1 VGESDLHVLLVNEN
15 TATLELMAE
24 QVRAR
29 TPVQV
34 TVCTDGI
41 SALGTA
47 GELRPDVIVAGTTLP
62 GLNGFQ
68 LCRLLHS
75 PWYTGGKSP
84 IPVIL
89 TSAGSHDLLNEEI
102 ARSVQAFACVHPTL
116 EPDKLCDLIISA
128 ANTFV
133 VGSPAGAVTHSMGR
147 VLLVGC
153 DSEQSRLLRGL
164 LTVKGWDSE
173 EVAALPDALQI
184 LPRQRF
190 ELILINSGILT
201 AAGDGAAAELKTGR
215 PELCVVALMGTV
227 DEGQLLAAMQAG
239 ADDYLLLPPD
249 SNALDIVCLNALGR
263 QTLLRIHRQFEEKI
277 EELRSMSDYLEMVIR
292 YSQEAIFSCDTT
304 GRVRI
309 WNKGAERMYGYTA
322 EEIVG
327 EVADDYLDPPEFTRK
342 SPEVVR
348 ILKQRGWSF
357 VEPEILR
364 RKKDGDIFPVH
375 ATYSAI
381 IDGEGECIG
390 FSVIERDVGT
400 HKALEAEKI
409 KSARLRAITQT
420 AVTANDQ
427 INTPLGVILGYAQ
440 FLQRKMTDIAPED
453 SAALEII
460 QQQVLKI
467 KGIMNKL
474 KLMSDPIV
482 KNYSIEGVT
491 MLDLS
496 QSK

>member
-1 VGESDLHVLLVNEN
+1 MNDSALHILIVNDDP
-15 TATLELMAE
+15 ATLALMSEHLQARGR
-24 QVRAR
+24 VRISTAS
-29 TPVQV
+29 
-34 TVCTDGI
+34 DGL
-41 SALGTA
+41 SALRTVR
-47 GELRPDVIVAGTTLP
+47 ELHPDAMIADTTLP
-62 GLNGFQ
+62 GLDGFQ
-68 LCRLLHS
+68 LCRLLQS
-75 PWYTGGKSP
+75 APYTDGTGWT
-84 IPVIL
+84 PVIL
-89 TSAGSHDLLNEEI
+89 TTTGSYDPLTEEI
-102 ARSVQAFACVHPTL
+102 ARSMHAAGCVHPTQDPDRL
-116 EPDKLCDLIISA
+116 FDLLVTATSHENLGAQDSAGPPPVGHAELITTSGEPDERLRETL
-128 ANTFV
+128 
-133 VGSPAGAVTHSMGR
+133 M
-147 VLLVGC
+147 
-153 DSEQSRLLRGL
+153 SR
-164 LTVKGWDSE
+164 GWDLRTVRDVNAVQRS
-173 EVAALPDALQI
+173 LQQ
-184 LPRQRF
+184 LDC
-190 ELILINSGILT
+190 ELILFDHEQL
-201 AAGDGAAAELKTGR
+201 AAEEMQALRALKSEH
-215 PELCVVALMGTV
+215 PDIVFVALMNESS
-227 DEGQLLAAMQAG
+227 DAAMLSAMQAG
-239 ADDYLLLPPD
+239 ADDYLSMPPD
-249 SNALDIVCLNALGR
+249 PKAADIVCLNALSR
-263 QTLLRIHRQFEEKI
+263 HALFRIHRQFEEKI
-277 EELRSMSDYLEMVIR
+277 EELRSMSDYLDMVIR
-292 YSQEAIFSCDTT
+292 YSQEAIFSCDTV

-327 EVADDYLDPPEFTRK
+327 KIVDDYLDPPEFTRK
-342 SPEVVR
+342 VPDVVR

-364 RKKDGDIFPVH
+364 RKKDGEIFSVN

-381 IDGEGECIG
+381 IAPDGECIG

-453 SAALEII
+453 VAALEII